1 MKTIVFLID
10 GLLNS
15 GGTERLTVVTANNLA
30 LSGYNIHIITLRE
43 SSKYFFKL
51 NHTVNVSSLA
61 FCKKRNY
68 FLTKIL
74 YIKEIRRY
82 LKEISADC
90 IVAVDSLLSVYSIP
104 ASMGLKTYHI
114 TWEQFNFDINLGM
127 RLRDVSR
134 FLSS

>member
-43 SSKYFFKL
+43 SSKHFFKV

-61 FCKKRNY
+61 FCKRKKLFPY
-68 FLTKIL
+68 
-74 YIKEIRRY
+74 
-82 LKEISADC
+82 
-90 IVAVDSLLSVYSIP
+90 
-104 ASMGLKTYHI
+104 
-114 TWEQFNFDINLGM
+114 
-127 RLRDVSR
+127 
-134 FLSS
+134 